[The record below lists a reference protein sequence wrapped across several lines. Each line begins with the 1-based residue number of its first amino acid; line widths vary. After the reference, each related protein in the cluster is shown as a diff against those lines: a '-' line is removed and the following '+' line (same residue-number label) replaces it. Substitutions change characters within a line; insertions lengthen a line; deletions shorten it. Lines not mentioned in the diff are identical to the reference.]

1 MEKFYTPA
9 EVAEML
15 GIKRATLWKWL
26 REGYIQ
32 ATTVGHSYIIP
43 ESELPK
49 ILEKAPKHPG
59 KPQKPGTRRTFFIR
73 VNGKPVRVT
82 GETIPDDPVER
93 EIMWRTFFLEHPEY
107 IKKKPGENEPPKL
120 VVTGLPGGLRES
132 FERMAEEARKYE
144 DGTK

>member
-32 ATTVGHSYIIP
+32 ATTVGRSYIIP

-49 ILEKAPKHPG
+49 ILEKTTKHPG
-59 KPQKPGTRRTFFIR
+59 KPTTRHTSFIR
-73 VNGKPVRVT
+73 VNGKPVKIYN
-82 GETIPDDPVER
+82 ETIPNDPVER

-120 VVTGLPGGLRES
+120 VVTGLSVGLKEE
-132 FERMAEEARKYE
+132 FERMAERARKYE